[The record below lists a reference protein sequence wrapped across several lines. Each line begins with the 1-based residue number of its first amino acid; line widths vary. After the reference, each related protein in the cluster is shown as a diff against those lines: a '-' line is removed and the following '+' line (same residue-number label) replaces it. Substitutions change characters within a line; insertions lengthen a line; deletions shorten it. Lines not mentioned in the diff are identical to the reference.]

1 MKRQR
6 IAAAVTLFGG
16 WLLVQVPAK
25 DMSLTDPGHPMAP
38 ITSYKKLREFEAYE
52 QCEFARANYLQ
63 DAINEGSDAMSA
75 QASSLRCVSSAEL
88 NATPSPA
95 ATP

>member
-1 MKRQR
+1 MMRHR
-6 IAAAVTLFGG
+6 IAAAATLFGG
-16 WLLVQVPAK
+16 WFLVQVPAK
-25 DMSLTDPGHPMAP
+25 NMALSDPGHPMAP
-38 ITSYKKLREFEAYE
+38 IATFKKLREFDAYE

-63 DAINEGSDAMSA
+63 DAIAEGSDAMSA